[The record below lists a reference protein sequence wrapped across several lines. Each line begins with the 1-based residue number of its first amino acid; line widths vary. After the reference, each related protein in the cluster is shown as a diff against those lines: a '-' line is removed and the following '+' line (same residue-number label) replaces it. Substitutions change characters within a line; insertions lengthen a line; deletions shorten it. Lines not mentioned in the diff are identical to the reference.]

1 MVVTDSKNRENI
13 AKSLTDSIKKDSHAL
28 DIFVKKIV
36 NSILVDMAIPWLVD
50 CLEKYS
56 EEDFHKKMN
65 DPLFDFIN
73 DWETNHHKK
82 FKAFLIGARRMRHA
96 YDFNSQVITK
106 RVSEILQNH
115 GWTIRENEYIRLYVT
130 MEQLRGMIE
139 S

>member
-1 MVVTDSKNRENI
+1 MVDSSDSEHL
-13 AKSLTDSIKKDSHAL
+13 AKSLTEAVKKDGHAL

-65 DPLFDFIN
+65 DPLFDFVD
-73 DWETNHHKK
+73 DWQTNHSKK
-82 FKAFLIGARRMRHA
+82 FKAFIIGARRMRHA
-96 YDFNSQVITK
+96 YDFNSQVITL
-106 RVSEILQNH
+106 RVSVILKDH
-115 GWTIRENEYIRLYVT
+115 GWTIRENEYIRLYAT